1 MSRPPQTDDGAP
13 VPGAAVRPELKPEL
27 KPELTPALAAPGAPL
42 PPGMLPEAAS
52 PLQLAPIEPLPVP
65 PPDIEHTR
73 PAPSR
78 PGLDPTTLAQLRA
91 TASKYFPEQAATG
104 LSTDELLGR
113 AAARIDRA
121 PADEAADVEVAL
133 RAALSLAEMRLDP
146 VTLAATL
153 IVAVPSAVNAA
164 DLTEALGTEVA
175 LLVEGAHR
183 LGQVHWDRLEDE
195 RVETLRKMFLAM
207 ARDIRVVLI
216 VLALRRERMLRLDR
230 VTPEEAQRLA
240 RETLAVHAPL
250 ANRLGIWRFKW
261 QLEDASF
268 QLLSPEA
275 YAELTR
281 ALAETH
287 DRREAFIALA
297 VQSLRDKLAEEQVSV
312 EVSGRPKHVYSIQ
325 KKMQRKR
332 VSFEQVYDISAV
344 RVITER
350 VQDCYAVLGVVH
362 SMWTPVPH
370 EFDDYIAMPK
380 GNGYQSLHTAVVGPE
395 GRVVEV
401 QIRTREMHRQ
411 AELGV
416 AAHWAYKEGRKLQAS
431 PRRDPFVLLRQLLD
445 WEREVVDPHQLV
457 DSLKTDIFEDQVF
470 VFTPQGDVIDLT
482 LGSTP
487 VDFAYR
493 IHTEVGH
500 RCKGARVNDQLVP
513 LDYKLHTGD
522 RVEILTH
529 KQARPS
535 RDWLNPALGYL
546 KTSAALSK
554 VRHWFREQGRPEAI
568 VAGRELIGKELA
580 RLDGSVSLEQIAE
593 ELGHPDIEDLF
604 AAVGYGDRR
613 PATITSAA
621 LSIEGREKGPELPPL
636 PPAVARPVAPP
647 RGISLDQVDDIQGQ
661 RARCCNPVPGDDV
674 VGFVTRGRGLMI
686 HRRNCQQVKHI
697 QDHEPER
704 LVEVRWGSLEQEKHN
719 VEIEVTITDRNGV
732 LGDLLKLVANQG
744 AYIASVEAHSTRK
757 GDTKLHLSLDCKNA
771 AHVAQVLERLGHHPE
786 VLALRRVTH

>member
-1 MSRPPQTDDGAP
+1 MSRPPRTEPGPRAGANAAGQRTAGEP
-13 VPGAAVRPELKPEL
+13 EELRAPSDVSGAGVAQPPGTVAAP
-27 KPELTPALAAPGAPL
+27 LAAT
-42 PPGMLPEAAS
+42 
-52 PLQLAPIEPLPVP
+52 
-65 PPDIEHTR
+65 DIEHTQ

-78 PGLDPTTLAQLRA
+78 PGLDPAAFAQLCA
-91 TASKYFPEQAATG
+91 TASKFFPEASASGLSTTALLEQAAAR
-104 LSTDELLGR
+104 LGR
-113 AAARIDRA
+113 AAAGDA
-121 PADEAADVEVAL
+121 SDVEIGL
-133 RAALSLAEMRLDP
+133 RAALALAEMRLDP
-146 VTLAATL
+146 ATLAATL
-153 IVAVPSAVNAA
+153 IVAVPSALSAPGIADELGAEAA
-164 DLTEALGTEVA
+164 T
-175 LLVEGAHR
+175 LVEGASR
-183 LGQVHWDRLEDE
+183 LSQVRWDRLEDE

-207 ARDIRVVLI
+207 ARDIRVVLV
-216 VLALRRERMLRLDR
+216 VLALRRERMLRLDHAS
-230 VTPEEAQRLA
+230 PEEAQRLA

-250 ANRLGIWRFKW
+250 ANRLGIWQFKW

-268 QLLSPEA
+268 RLLSPEA
-275 YAELTR
+275 YTELTR

-287 DRREAFIALA
+287 ERREAFIALA
-297 VQSLRDKLAEEQVSV
+297 VKLLREKLDEEQVPA

-325 KKMQRKR
+325 KKMQRKQ
-332 VSFEQVYDISAV
+332 VSFEQVHDISAV

-350 VQDCYAVLGVVH
+350 VQDCYAVLGLVH

-401 QIRTREMHRQ
+401 QIRTREMHRL

-416 AAHWAYKEGRKLQAS
+416 AAHWAYKEGRRLGAA
-431 PRRDPFVLLRQLLD
+431 PRRDRFMLLRQLLD

-482 LGSTP
+482 VGSTP

-500 RCKGARVNDQLVP
+500 RCRGARVNDQLVP
-513 LDYKLHTGD
+513 LDHKLRTGD

-535 RDWLNPALGYL
+535 RDWMNPALGYL
-546 KTSAALSK
+546 KTGAALSK

-568 VAGRELIGKELA
+568 LAGRELVQKELG
-580 RLDGSVSLEQIAE
+580 RLDVSVSLEQIAE
-593 ELGHPDIEDLF
+593 ELGHPDVEDLF
-604 AAVGYGDRR
+604 AALGYGDRR
-613 PATITSAA
+613 PATVTSAA
-621 LSIEGREKGPELPPL
+621 LSLEGREKERE
-636 PPAVARPVAPP
+636 PPAMPPPVPRLMAPP
-647 RGISLDQVDDIQGQ
+647 RGISLDTVDDIQGQ

-686 HRRNCQQVKHI
+686 HRRGCAQVKHI
-697 QDHEPER
+697 QEHEPER
-704 LVEVRWGSLEQEKHN
+704 LVEVRWGSLSQEKHN
-719 VEIEVTITDRNGV
+719 VDIEVTITDRPGV

-757 GDTKLHLSLDCKNA
+757 RDTQLRLSLDCRDA
-771 AHVAQVLERLGHHPE
+771 SHVAQVLERLSHHPE
-786 VLALRRVTH
+786 VISLRRSTR

>member
-1 MSRPPQTDDGAP
+1 MPSSEASSRP
-13 VPGAAVRPELKPEL
+13 
-27 KPELTPALAAPGAPL
+27 APGL
-42 PPGMLPEAAS
+42 S
-52 PLQLAPIEPLPVP
+52 S
-65 PPDIEHTR
+65 DIEQTS

-78 PGLDPTTLAQLRA
+78 PGLDVAALAQLRA
-91 TASKYFPEQAATG
+91 TASKHFPDAGGPGPSA
-104 LSTDELLGR
+104 DELLAR
-113 AAARIDRA
+113 AARRLEAA
-121 PADEAADVEVAL
+121 PPIEAADVEVGV
-133 RAALSLAEMRLDP
+133 RAALSLSEMRLDP
-146 VTLAATL
+146 ATLAATL
-153 IVAVPSAVNAA
+153 IVAVPSAVGADDLAA
-164 DLTEALGTEVA
+164 AMGTEVA
-175 LLVEGAHR
+175 TLVEGAHR
-183 LGQVHWDRLEDE
+183 LGRVRWDRLEDE

-230 VTPEEAQRLA
+230 IAPEDAERLA

-250 ANRLGIWRFKW
+250 ANRLGIWQFKW

-268 QLLSPEA
+268 RLLSPDA
-275 YAELTR
+275 YAELAR
-281 ALAETH
+281 ALEQSH
-287 DRREAFIALA
+287 ERREGFIALA
-297 VQSLRDKLAEEQVSV
+297 VQSLRDKLAEEQVV
-312 EVSGRPKHVYSIQ
+312 AEVSGRPKHVYSIH

-332 VSFEQVYDISAV
+332 VSFEQVHDLSAV

-350 VQDCYAVLGVVH
+350 VQDCYAVLGIVH

-401 QIRTREMHRQ
+401 QIRTREMHRM

-431 PRRDPFVLLRQLLD
+431 PRRDPFMLLRQLLD

-470 VFTPQGDVIDLT
+470 VFTPRGDVIDLPI
-482 LGSTP
+482 GSTP
-487 VDFAYR
+487 IDFAYR

-513 LDYKLHTGD
+513 LDYALRTGD
-522 RVEILTH
+522 RVEVLTH
-529 KQARPS
+529 KQPRPS

-546 KTSAALSK
+546 KSAAALSK

-568 VAGRELIGKELA
+568 AAGRELVSKELA
-580 RLDGSVSLEQIAE
+580 RLDVSVSLEQIAL
-593 ELGHPDIEDLF
+593 ELGHPDVEDLF

-621 LSIEGREKGPELPPL
+621 LSIEGREKASEPPVLPP
-636 PPAVARPVAPP
+636 PVPRPVAAP

-686 HRRNCQQVKHI
+686 HRRSCPQVKHI
-697 QDHEPER
+697 QEQEPER
-704 LVEVRWGSLEQEKHN
+704 LVEVRWGGLEHEKHS
-719 VEIEVTITDRNGV
+719 VEIEVTISDRNGV

-744 AYIASVEAHSTRK
+744 AYIASVEAHSTRR
-757 GDTKLHLSLDCKNA
+757 GDSKLHLSLDCRNA

-786 VLALRRVTH
+786 VLSLRRVTH

>member
-1 MSRPPQTDDGAP
+1 MSRPPPTEPPAPAEPRVLAGAP
-13 VPGAAVRPELKPEL
+13 S
-27 KPELTPALAAPGAPL
+27 
-42 PPGMLPEAAS
+42 AAS
-52 PLQLAPIEPLPVP
+52 PAEPPAAEGAQPVEGPVP
-65 PPDIEHTR
+65 PPDIEHTH

-78 PGLDPTTLAQLRA
+78 PGFDRGAIALLQA
-91 TASKYFPEQAATG
+91 TALKHFPETG
-104 LSTDELLGR
+104 PSGVSADVLIAR
-113 AAARIDRA
+113 AAARLESA
-121 PADEAADVEVAL
+121 PEREASDVDVGV
-133 RAALSLAEMRLDP
+133 RAALALAEMKLDAA
-146 VTLAATL
+146 TLAATL
-153 IVAVPSAVNAA
+153 IVAVPSALGQP
-164 DLTEALGTEVA
+164 DTSEALGPEVA
-175 LLVEGAHR
+175 TLVEGASR
-183 LGQVHWDRLEDE
+183 LGKVRWDRLEDE

-216 VLALRRERMLRLDR
+216 VLALRRECMLRADR
-230 VTPEEAQRLA
+230 ASPEEAQRLA

-250 ANRLGIWRFKW
+250 ANRLGIWQFKW

-268 QLLSPEA
+268 RLLSPDA
-275 YAELTR
+275 YAELAR

-287 DRREAFIALA
+287 ERREAFIALA
-297 VQSLRDKLAEEQVSV
+297 VALLRENVAREQIPA

-332 VSFEQVYDISAV
+332 VSFEQIHDISAV

-401 QIRTREMHRQ
+401 QIRTREMHRM

-416 AAHWAYKEGRKLQAS
+416 AAHWAYKEGRRLGAAS
-431 PRRDPFVLLRQLLD
+431 PRRDRFMLLRQLLD

-513 LDYKLHTGD
+513 LDYQLRTGD
-522 RVEILTH
+522 RVEIITG

-546 KTSAALSK
+546 KTGAALSK

-568 VAGRELIGKELA
+568 AAGRELVHKELA
-580 RLDGSVSLEQIAE
+580 RLDVSVSLEQIAE
-593 ELGHPDIEDLF
+593 ELGYPDVEELY

-613 PATITSAA
+613 PANVTTAA
-621 LSIEGREKGPELPPL
+621 LSLEGLERAAVP
-636 PPAVARPVAPP
+636 PPAAPPRPVAPP

-686 HRRNCQQVKHI
+686 HRRSCQQVRAI
-697 QDHEPER
+697 QEHEPER
-704 LVEVRWGSLEQEKHN
+704 LVEVRWGSLGHEKHS
-719 VEIEVTITDRNGV
+719 VAIEVTISDRNGV

-757 GDTKLHLSLDCKNA
+757 GDTKLRLSLDCRDA

-786 VLALRRVTH
+786 VVALRRVAQ

>member
-1 MSRPPQTDDGAP
+1 MSRPPATDGGD
-13 VPGAAVRPELKPEL
+13 PEA
-27 KPELTPALAAPGAPL
+27 TGGSAAAPSPRAASPGGAPL
-42 PPGMLPEAAS
+42 A
-52 PLQLAPIEPLPVP
+52 EPLPAA
-65 PPDIEHTR
+65 PPDIER
-73 PAPSR
+73 IDPARSR
-78 PGLDPTTLAQLRA
+78 PGLDPAALEQLRA
-91 TASKYFPEQAATG
+91 TA
-104 LSTDELLGR
+104 
-113 AAARIDRA
+113 ARHFREGGA
-121 PADEAADVEVAL
+121 SLEAADALITSAAKSLEASSSAEAAEVEVGL
-133 RAALSLAEMRLDP
+133 RAALSLAEMRLDAA
-146 VTLAATL
+146 TLAATL
-153 IVAVPSAVNAA
+153 AAAVPSAAGA
-164 DLTEALGTEVA
+164 GDLSERLGAEVA
-175 LLVEGAHR
+175 QLVEGANR
-183 LGQVHWDRLEDE
+183 LGQVRWDRLEDE

-216 VLALRRERMLRLDR
+216 ALALRRERMLRLDR
-230 VTPEEAQRLA
+230 VAPDEALRLA

-250 ANRLGIWRFKW
+250 ANRLGIWQFKW

-268 QLLSPEA
+268 RVISPDA
-275 YAELTR
+275 YSELTR

-297 VQSLRDKLAEEQVSV
+297 VRSLREKLAEEQVAA
-312 EVSGRPKHVYSIQ
+312 EVSGRPKHIYSIQ

-332 VSFEQVYDISAV
+332 VSFEQVHDISAV

-401 QIRTREMHRQ
+401 QIRTREMHRL

-416 AAHWAYKEGRKLQAS
+416 AAHWAYKEGRKLPAS
-431 PRRDPFVLLRQLLD
+431 RRDPFMLLRQLLD
-445 WEREVVDPHQLV
+445 WERDVADPHQLV

-470 VFTPQGDVIDLT
+470 VFTPRGDVIDLAV
-482 LGSTP
+482 GSTP

-513 LDYKLHTGD
+513 LDYQLRTGD

-535 RDWLNPALGYL
+535 RDWLNPVLGYL
-546 KTSAALSK
+546 KTATALSK

-568 VAGRELIGKELA
+568 LAGRELVMKELG
-580 RLDGSVSLEQIAE
+580 RLDVTVTLEQLAE
-593 ELGHPDIEDLF
+593 ELGHPDVDDLF

-613 PATITSAA
+613 PATVTSAA
-621 LSIEGREKGPELPPL
+621 LSVEGRARGPEEPVIPV
-636 PPAVARPVAPP
+636 PVARPVLAP

-686 HRRNCQQVKHI
+686 HRRSCQQVRHI
-697 QDHEPER
+697 QEHEPER
-704 LVEVRWGSLEQEKHN
+704 LVEVRWGAADHEKHN
-719 VEIEVTITDRNGV
+719 VDIEVTISDRNGV

-744 AYIASVEAHSTRK
+744 AYIASVEAHSTRR
-757 GDTKLHLSLDCKNA
+757 GDTKLALSLDCRDS

-786 VLALRRVTH
+786 VLALRRVTR

>member
-1 MSRPPQTDDGAP
+1 MSGPPQTESSAP
-13 VPGAAVRPELKPEL
+13 AESS
-27 KPELTPALAAPGAPL
+27 GAPL
-42 PPGMLPEAAS
+42 GQPRPGEALSGAEQAVES
-52 PLQLAPIEPLPVP
+52 AGGTAQGTHPAEGAPLP
-65 PPDIEHTR
+65 PPDIEHTH

-78 PGLDPTTLAQLRA
+78 SGLDRAAIAQLQA
-91 TASKYFPEQAATG
+91 TALKHFPEAGPSG
-104 LSTDELLGR
+104 LATDELIGR
-113 AAARIDRA
+113 AAARLTAAPEREANDID
-121 PADEAADVEVAL
+121 VGV
-133 RAALSLAEMRLDP
+133 RAALALAEMKLDAA
-146 VTLAATL
+146 TLAATL
-153 IVAVPSAVNAA
+153 IVAVPSALAQPG
-164 DLTEALGTEVA
+164 TGEALGAEVA
-175 LLVEGAHR
+175 TLVEGASR
-183 LGQVHWDRLEDE
+183 LGKVRWDRLEDE

-216 VLALRRERMLRLDR
+216 VLALRRECMLRADR
-230 VTPEEAQRLA
+230 ASPEEAQRLA

-250 ANRLGIWRFKW
+250 ANRLGIWQFKW

-268 QLLSPEA
+268 RLLSPDA
-275 YAELTR
+275 YAELAR

-287 DRREAFIALA
+287 ERREAFIALA
-297 VQSLRDKLAEEQVSV
+297 VTLLRQKLAEEQLGA

-332 VSFEQVYDISAV
+332 VSFEQVHDISAV

-401 QIRTREMHRQ
+401 QIRTREMHRL

-416 AAHWAYKEGRKLQAS
+416 AAHWAYKEGRKLGAAS
-431 PRRDPFVLLRQLLD
+431 PRRDRFMLLRQLLD

-482 LGSTP
+482 VGSTP

-513 LDYKLHTGD
+513 LDHALRTGD
-522 RVEILTH
+522 RVEIITG

-546 KTSAALSK
+546 KTGTALSK
-554 VRHWFREQGRPEAI
+554 VRHWFREQGRPEALA
-568 VAGRELIGKELA
+568 AGRELVHKELA
-580 RLDGSVSLEQIAE
+580 RLDVSVSLEQIAA
-593 ELGHPDIEDLF
+593 ELGHPDVEEMF

-613 PATITSAA
+613 PATITTAA
-621 LSIEGREKGPELPPL
+621 LSLEGRERAALPP
-636 PPAVARPVAPP
+636 PAAAPRPVAPP

-674 VGFVTRGRGLMI
+674 IGFVTRGRGLMI
-686 HRRNCQQVKHI
+686 HRRGCQQVKAI
-697 QDHEPER
+697 QEQEPER
-704 LVEVRWGSLEQEKHN
+704 LVEVRWGSLGQEKHN
-719 VEIEVTITDRNGV
+719 VAIEVTISDGNGV

-744 AYIASVEAHSTRK
+744 AYIASVEAHSTRT
-757 GDTKLHLSLDCKNA
+757 GDTKLRLSLDCRDA
-771 AHVAQVLERLGHHPE
+771 AHVAQVLERLGHHPK
-786 VLALRRVTH
+786 VVALRRVAQ

>member
-1 MSRPPQTDDGAP
+1 MSPETRTSA
-13 VPGAAVRPELKPEL
+13 VPS
-27 KPELTPALAAPGAPL
+27 
-42 PPGMLPEAAS
+42 PEAPA
-52 PLQLAPIEPLPVP
+52 
-65 PPDIEHTR
+65 R
-73 PAPSR
+73 PAPGLSSDIEQTSPAHSR
-78 PGLDPTTLAQLRA
+78 PGLDVAALAQLRA
-91 TASKYFPEQAATG
+91 TAAKHFPEPGASG
-104 LSTDELLGR
+104 LSTDELLAR
-113 AAARIDRA
+113 AALRLEAA
-121 PADEAADVEVAL
+121 PPIEAADVEVGL
-133 RAALSLAEMRLDP
+133 RAALSLSDMRLDP
-146 VTLAATL
+146 ATLAATL
-153 IVAVPSAVNAA
+153 IVAVPSAASADDIAA
-164 DLTEALGTEVA
+164 SVGTEVA
-175 LLVEGAHR
+175 TLVEGAHR
-183 LGQVHWDRLEDE
+183 LGRVRWDRLEDE

-216 VLALRRERMLRLDR
+216 VLALRRERMLRLDL
-230 VTPEEAQRLA
+230 VAPNEAERLA

-250 ANRLGIWRFKW
+250 ANRLGIWQFKW

-268 QLLSPEA
+268 RMLSPDA
-275 YAELTR
+275 YAELAR
-281 ALAETH
+281 ALEESH
-287 DRREAFIALA
+287 ERREAFIALT
-297 VQSLRDKLAEEQVSV
+297 VQSLRDKLAEEQVAA
-312 EVSGRPKHVYSIQ
+312 EVTGRPKHVYSIQ
-325 KKMQRKR
+325 KKMQRKH
-332 VSFEQVYDISAV
+332 VSFEQVHDVSAV

-350 VQDCYAVLGVVH
+350 VQDCYAVLGIVH

-401 QIRTREMHRQ
+401 QIRTREMHRL

-431 PRRDPFVLLRQLLD
+431 PRRDPFMLLRQLLD
-445 WEREVVDPHQLV
+445 WERDVVDPHQLV

-470 VFTPQGDVIDLT
+470 VFTPRGDVIDLP

-513 LDYKLHTGD
+513 LDYALRTGD
-522 RVEILTH
+522 RVEVLTH
-529 KQARPS
+529 KQPRPS

-546 KTSAALSK
+546 KSAAALSK

-568 VAGRELIGKELA
+568 AAGRDLVTKELA
-580 RLDGSVSLEQIAE
+580 RLDGSVSLEQIAM
-593 ELGHPDIEDLF
+593 ELGHPDVEELF

-621 LSIEGREKGPELPPL
+621 LSIEGRQKASEPPVLPAP
-636 PPAVARPVAPP
+636 VARPVAPP

-661 RARCCNPVPGDDV
+661 RARCCNPVPGDEV

-686 HRRNCQQVKHI
+686 HRRQCAQVKHI
-697 QDHEPER
+697 QEQEPER
-704 LVEVRWGSLEQEKHN
+704 LVEVRWGGLEHEKHS
-719 VEIEVTITDRNGV
+719 VEIEVTISDRNGV

-744 AYIASVEAHSTRK
+744 AYIASVEAHSTRR
-757 GDTKLHLSLDCKNA
+757 GDSKLHLSLDCRDA

-786 VLALRRVTH
+786 VLSLRRVTH

>member
-1 MSRPPQTDDGAP
+1 
-13 VPGAAVRPELKPEL
+13 V
-27 KPELTPALAAPGAPL
+27 
-42 PPGMLPEAAS
+42 S
-52 PLQLAPIEPLPVP
+52 PTEPLPAA
-65 PPDIEHTR
+65 PPDIERTN
-73 PAPSR
+73 PARSR
-78 PGLDPTTLAQLRA
+78 PGLDPAALEQLRA
-91 TASKYFPEQAATG
+91 IAARHFPEAGAPGEAADALIT
-104 LSTDELLGR
+104 
-113 AAARIDRA
+113 AAAA
-121 PADEAADVEVAL
+121 SLEASLADEASDVEVGL
-133 RAALSLAEMRLDP
+133 RAALALAEMRLDAA
-146 VTLAATL
+146 TLAATL
-153 IVAVPSAVNAA
+153 LAAVPSASAA
-164 DLTEALGTEVA
+164 EDVAERLGAEVA
-175 LLVEGAHR
+175 QLVEGANR
-183 LGQVHWDRLEDE
+183 LGQVRWDRLEDE

-216 VLALRRERMLRLDR
+216 ALALRRERMLRLDR
-230 VTPEEAQRLA
+230 TTPDEAQRLA

-268 QLLSPEA
+268 RVLSPDA

-287 DRREAFIALA
+287 ERREAFIALA
-297 VQSLRDKLAEEQVSV
+297 VTLLREKLAEEQVAG

-332 VSFEQVYDISAV
+332 VSFEQLHDISAV

-350 VQDCYAVLGVVH
+350 VQDCYAVLGIVH

-401 QIRTREMHRQ
+401 QIRTREMHRL

-416 AAHWAYKEGRKLQAS
+416 AAHWAYKEGRKLPAAPS
-431 PRRDPFVLLRQLLD
+431 PRRDPFMLLRQLLD
-445 WEREVVDPHQLV
+445 WERDVVDPHQLV

-470 VFTPQGDVIDLT
+470 VFTPRGDVIDLT
-482 LGSTP
+482 VGSTP

-513 LDYKLHTGD
+513 LDHQLHTGD

-546 KTSAALSK
+546 KTATALSK

-568 VAGRELIGKELA
+568 LAGRELVMKELG
-580 RLDGSVSLEQIAE
+580 RLDVTVTLEQLAE
-593 ELGHPDIEDLF
+593 ELGHPDVEELF

-613 PATITSAA
+613 PATITTAA
-621 LSIEGREKGPELPPL
+621 LSIEGRERGPEPPVI
-636 PPAVARPVAPP
+636 PAPVARPVLPP
-647 RGISLDQVDDIQGQ
+647 RGISLDTVDDIQGQ

-686 HRRNCQQVKHI
+686 HRRNCQQVRHI
-697 QDHEPER
+697 QEHEPER
-704 LVEVRWGSLEQEKHN
+704 LVEVRWGAADHEKHS
-719 VEIEVTITDRNGV
+719 VEIEVTISDRNGV

-744 AYIASVEAHSTRK
+744 AYIASVEAHSTRR
-757 GDTKLHLSLDCKNA
+757 GDTKLQLSLDCRDS

-786 VLALRRVTH
+786 VIALRRVTH

>member
-1 MSRPPQTDDGAP
+1 MSRPPQTDGSS
-13 VPGAAVRPELKPEL
+13 
-27 KPELTPALAAPGAPL
+27 TPGAPPAL
-42 PPGMLPEAAS
+42 VLTGLDVAPPA
-52 PLQLAPIEPLPVP
+52 
-65 PPDIEHTR
+65 DIERTS
-73 PAPSR
+73 PARSH
-78 PGLDPTTLAQLRA
+78 PGLEPAALAQLRA
-91 TASKYFPEQAATG
+91 TVSKHFPEPAGASDLTG
-104 LSTDELLGR
+104 DALVMRAVARLE
-113 AAARIDRA
+113 AAA
-121 PADEAADVEVAL
+121 PSEASDTEVAL
-133 RAALSLAEMRLDP
+133 RAALALAEMRLDP
-146 VTLAATL
+146 ATLAATL
-153 IVAVPSAVNAA
+153 IAAVPGAHPAGLASE
-164 DLTEALGTEVA
+164 DLTQAFGVEVA
-175 LLVEGAHR
+175 ALVEGAHR
-183 LGQVHWDRLEDE
+183 LGQVRWDRLEDE

-216 VLALRRERMLRLDR
+216 VLALRRECMLRLDR
-230 VTPEEAQRLA
+230 VPPDEALRLA
-240 RETLAVHAPL
+240 RETLQVHAPL
-250 ANRLGIWRFKW
+250 ANRLGIWQFKW

-268 QLLSPEA
+268 RLVSPDA
-275 YAELTR
+275 YADVTR

-287 DRREAFIALA
+287 ERREAFIAQTVKA
-297 VQSLRDKLAEEQVSV
+297 LREKLAEEEIPA

-350 VQDCYAVLGVVH
+350 VQDCYAVLGLVH

-380 GNGYQSLHTAVVGPE
+380 GNGYQSLHTAVVGFE

-401 QIRTREMHRQ
+401 QIRTREMHRL

-431 PRRDPFVLLRQLLD
+431 AQRDPFMLLRQLLD

-470 VFTPQGDVIDLT
+470 VFTPKGDVIDLSV
-482 LGSTP
+482 GSTP

-513 LDYKLHTGD
+513 LDYKLKTGD

-535 RDWLNPALGYL
+535 RDWMNPALGYL
-546 KTSAALSK
+546 KTAAALSK

-568 VAGRELIGKELA
+568 AAGRELVAKELG
-580 RLDGSVSLEQIAE
+580 RLDVSVSLEEIAA
-593 ELGHPDIEDLF
+593 ELGHPDVEELY

-613 PATITSAA
+613 PATITSAVLNLEGQKNVPAIPVLPA
-621 LSIEGREKGPELPPL
+621 L
-636 PPAVARPVAPP
+636 PARAAPPP

-686 HRRNCQQVKHI
+686 HRRSCHQVRSI
-697 QDHEPER
+697 QEHEPER
-704 LVEVRWGSLEQEKHN
+704 LVEVRWGSLEHEKHS
-719 VEIEVTITDRNGV
+719 VDIEVTITDRAGV

-744 AYIASVEAHSTRK
+744 AYIESVEAHSTRK
-757 GDTKLHLSLDCKNA
+757 GDTQLRLSLDCRDA
-771 AHVAQVLERLGHHPE
+771 AHVAHVLERLGHHPE
-786 VLALRRVTH
+786 VLALRRASR

>member
-1 MSRPPQTDDGAP
+1 MSLPPQIDDGAP
-13 VPGAAVRPELKPEL
+13 A
-27 KPELTPALAAPGAPL
+27 GAPS
-42 PPGMLPEAAS
+42 AAGLS
-52 PLQLAPIEPLPVP
+52 APA
-65 PPDIEHTR
+65 DIEHTS
-73 PAPSR
+73 PTPSR
-78 PGLDPTTLAQLRA
+78 PGLDARAIAQLGA
-91 TASKYFPEQAATG
+91 IASKHFPETRTAG
-104 LSTDELLGR
+104 LSVDELIGR
-113 AAARIDRA
+113 AASRLEAA
-121 PADEAADVEVAL
+121 PPAEAADVDVGV

-146 VTLAATL
+146 PTLVATL
-153 IVAVPSAVNAA
+153 LVAVPSAVGAEDIA
-164 DLTEALGTEVA
+164 EALGAEVA
-175 LLVEGAHR
+175 TLMEGAHR
-183 LGQVHWDRLEDE
+183 LGGVQWDRLEDE

-216 VLALRRERMLRLDR
+216 VLALRRERMLRLDQA
-230 VTPEEAQRLA
+230 TPEVAQRLA

-250 ANRLGIWRFKW
+250 ANRLGIWQFKW

-268 QLLSPEA
+268 RLLSPDA

-287 DRREAFIALA
+287 DRREAFIAMA
-297 VQSLRDKLAEEQVSV
+297 VRSLRDKLAEEQVSA
-312 EVSGRPKHVYSIQ
+312 EVSGRPKHIYSIQ

-332 VSFEQVYDISAV
+332 LTFEQVHDVSAV

-401 QIRTREMHRQ
+401 QIRTREMHRL

-416 AAHWAYKEGRKLQAS
+416 AAHWAYKEGRKIQSSA
-431 PRRDPFVLLRQLLD
+431 RRDPFMLLRQLLD
-445 WEREVVDPHQLV
+445 WERDVVDPHELV
-457 DSLKTDIFEDQVF
+457 DSLKTDIFDDQVF
-470 VFTPQGDVIDLT
+470 VFTPRGDVIDLT

-513 LDYKLHTGD
+513 LDYKLRTGD

-546 KTSAALSK
+546 KTAAALSK
-554 VRHWFREQGRPEAI
+554 VRHWFREQGRPEA
-568 VAGRELIGKELA
+568 VTAGRELVSKELG
-580 RLDGSVSLEQIAE
+580 RLDVSVSLEQIAA
-593 ELGHPDIEDLF
+593 ELGHPDVDDLF

-613 PATITSAA
+613 PATVTSAA
-621 LSIEGREKGPELPPL
+621 LSIEGREKESAPPPER
-636 PPAVARPVAPP
+636 PAVARPVAPP

-686 HRRNCQQVKHI
+686 HRRGCQQIKHI
-697 QDHEPER
+697 QVHEPER
-704 LVEVRWGSLEQEKHN
+704 LVEVHWGSLEHDKHN
-719 VEIEVTITDRNGV
+719 VDIEVVVTDRNGV

-757 GDTKLHLSLDCKNA
+757 GDTKLHLSLDCRNA

-786 VLALRRVTH
+786 VLSLRRVTH

>member
-1 MSRPPQTDDGAP
+1 MSRPPATDDGGGGPAP
-13 VPGAAVRPELKPEL
+13 AA
-27 KPELTPALAAPGAPL
+27 
-42 PPGMLPEAAS
+42 
-52 PLQLAPIEPLPVP
+52 EPLPAAA
-65 PPDIEHTR
+65 PDIERTS
-73 PAPSR
+73 PARSR
-78 PGLDPTTLAQLRA
+78 PGLDPVALEQLRA
-91 TASKYFPEQAATG
+91 AAARYFPEAAG
-104 LSTDELLGR
+104 AAGSSVDTDALIT
-113 AAARIDRA
+113 AAASCLEA
-121 PADEAADVEVAL
+121 SLPSEAADIEVGL
-133 RAALSLAEMRLDP
+133 RAALALAEMRLDP
-146 VTLAATL
+146 ATLAATL
-153 IVAVPSAVNAA
+153 IVAVPSATNA
-164 DLTEALGTEVA
+164 EGMGERLGTEVA
-175 LLVEGAHR
+175 QLVEGANR
-183 LGQVHWDRLEDE
+183 LGQVRWDRLEDE

-216 VLALRRERMLRLDR
+216 ALALRRERMLRLDR
-230 VTPEEAQRLA
+230 VSPDEAQRLA

-250 ANRLGIWRFKW
+250 ANRLGIWQFKW

-268 QLLSPEA
+268 RVLSPDA

-287 DRREAFIALA
+287 ERREAFIALA
-297 VQSLRDKLAEEQVSV
+297 VRLLREKLAEEQVAA
-312 EVSGRPKHVYSIQ
+312 EVSGRPKHIYSIQ

-332 VSFEQVYDISAV
+332 VSFEQVHDISAL

-350 VQDCYAVLGVVH
+350 VQDCYAVLGIVH

-401 QIRTREMHRQ
+401 QIRTREMHRL

-416 AAHWAYKEGRKLQAS
+416 AAHWAYKEGRKLPAS
-431 PRRDPFVLLRQLLD
+431 SRRDPFMLLRQLLD
-445 WEREVVDPHQLV
+445 WERDVVDPHQVV

-470 VFTPQGDVIDLT
+470 VFTPHGDVIDLAV
-482 LGSTP
+482 GSTP

-513 LDYKLHTGD
+513 LDYQLRTGD

-546 KTSAALSK
+546 KTATALSK

-568 VAGRELIGKELA
+568 AAGRELVGKELA
-580 RLDGSVSLEQIAE
+580 RVDVSVTLEQLAE
-593 ELGHPDIEDLF
+593 ELGHPDVEDLF

-613 PATITSAA
+613 PATITTAA
-621 LSIEGREKGPELPPL
+621 LSIEGRTRRHEEPVIPVP
-636 PPAVARPVAPP
+636 VARPALPP

-686 HRRNCQQVKHI
+686 HRRMCQQVKHI
-697 QDHEPER
+697 QEHEPER
-704 LVEVRWGSLEQEKHN
+704 LVEVRWGAADQEKHN
-719 VEIEVTITDRNGV
+719 VDIEVTISDRNGV

-744 AYIASVEAHSTRK
+744 AYIASVEAHSTRR
-757 GDTKLHLSLDCKNA
+757 GDTKLHLSLDCRDS

-786 VLALRRVTH
+786 VLALRRVSR

>member
-1 MSRPPQTDDGAP
+1 MSQPPRIEST
-13 VPGAAVRPELKPEL
+13 AAESEGGG
-27 KPELTPALAAPGAPL
+27 ESGGTLTAVGSTEL
-42 PPGMLPEAAS
+42 PPRAGAGNDTLGGR
-52 PLQLAPIEPLPVP
+52 LLAPSGIER
-65 PPDIEHTR
+65 TR
-73 PAPSR
+73 PSSSEPK
-78 PGLDPTTLAQLRA
+78 LDAVAIAQLRA
-91 TASKYFPEQAATG
+91 TASKYFPETG
-104 LSTDELLGR
+104 ASGQSTSTLLEL
-113 AAARIDRA
+113 AAARLESCT
-121 PADEAADVEVAL
+121 PGELGEVEIGL
-133 RAALSLAEMRLDP
+133 RAALALAEMRLDP
-146 VTLAATL
+146 ATLAATL
-153 IVAVPSAVNAA
+153 IVAVPRLVAA
-164 DLTEALGTEVA
+164 SDLGEGLGQEVA
-175 LLVEGAHR
+175 TLVEGASR
-183 LGQVHWDRLEDE
+183 LSQVRWDRLEDE

-216 VLALRRERMLRLDR
+216 VLAMRRERMLRVDR
-230 VTPEEAQRLA
+230 LPPDEAQRLA

-250 ANRLGIWRFKW
+250 ANRLGIWQFKW

-268 QLLSPEA
+268 RLISPDA

-281 ALAETH
+281 ALADTQE
-287 DRREAFIALA
+287 RREAFIALT
-297 VQSLRDKLAEEQVSV
+297 VKLLRDRLVEEQVGA
-312 EVSGRPKHVYSIQ
+312 EVSGRSKHIYSIQ

-332 VSFEQVYDISAV
+332 VSFDQVHDISAV

-350 VQDCYAVLGVVH
+350 VQDCYAVLGLVH

-401 QIRTREMHRQ
+401 QIRTREMHRL

-416 AAHWAYKEGRKLQAS
+416 AAHWAYKEGKKLGAS
-431 PRRDPFVLLRQLLD
+431 PRRDRFMLLRQLLD

-500 RCKGARVNDQLVP
+500 RCRGARVNEQLVP
-513 LDYKLHTGD
+513 LDYQLRTGD

-535 RDWLNPALGYL
+535 RDWMNPALGYL
-546 KTSAALSK
+546 KTAAALSK

-568 VAGRELIGKELA
+568 LQGRELLQKELG
-580 RLDGSVSLEQIAE
+580 RLNVSVSLEQIAH
-593 ELGHPDIEDLF
+593 ELGHPDVEELF

-613 PATITSAA
+613 SATVTSAA
-621 LSIEGREKGPELPPL
+621 LSLEGREKAHE
-636 PPAVARPVAPP
+636 PPAILAPVPRPMPAP
-647 RGISLDQVDDIQGQ
+647 RGISLDTVDDIQGQ

-674 VGFVTRGRGLMI
+674 VGFVTRGRGLVI
-686 HRRNCQQVKHI
+686 HRRGCAQVKHI
-697 QDHEPER
+697 QEHEPER
-704 LVEVRWGSLEQEKHN
+704 LVEVRWGALAQEKHN
-719 VEIEVTITDRNGV
+719 VAIEVTVTDRPGV

-757 GDTKLHLSLDCKNA
+757 GDTQLRLSLDCRDA
-771 AHVAQVLERLGHHPE
+771 THVAQVLERLGHHPE
-786 VLALRRVTH
+786 VIALRRSSR

>member
-1 MSRPPQTDDGAP
+1 MSRPRSTDEGA
-13 VPGAAVRPELKPEL
+13 VASGHAAGGAELL
-27 KPELTPALAAPGAPL
+27 PAGA
-42 PPGMLPEAAS
+42 S
-52 PLQLAPIEPLPVP
+52 
-65 PPDIEHTR
+65 DIERTS

-78 PGLDPTTLAQLRA
+78 AGLDPAALEQLRA
-91 TASKYFPEQAATG
+91 AAARHFPEPTAATG
-104 LSTDELLGR
+104 S
-113 AAARIDRA
+113 AADVDALITSA
-121 PADEAADVEVAL
+121 AKCLEVSPASEAADVDVGL
-133 RAALSLAEMRLDP
+133 RAALALAEMRLDAA
-146 VTLAATL
+146 TLAATL
-153 IVAVPSAVNAA
+153 VVAVPSAASA
-164 DLTEALGTEVA
+164 EDIAERLGTEVA
-175 LLVEGAHR
+175 LLVEGANR
-183 LGQVHWDRLEDE
+183 LGGVRWDRLEDE

-216 VLALRRERMLRLDR
+216 ALALRRERMLRVDQAS
-230 VTPEEAQRLA
+230 PEEAQRLA

-250 ANRLGIWRFKW
+250 ANRLGIWQFKW

-268 QLLSPEA
+268 RVLQPEA
-275 YAELTR
+275 YTELTR

-297 VQSLRDKLAEEQVSV
+297 VRSLREKLAEEQVTA
-312 EVSGRPKHVYSIQ
+312 EVSGRPKHIYSIQ

-332 VSFEQVYDISAV
+332 VSFEQVHDISAV

-380 GNGYQSLHTAVVGPE
+380 GNGYQSLHTAVVGPD

-401 QIRTREMHRQ
+401 QIRTREMHRL

-416 AAHWAYKEGRKLQAS
+416 AAHWAYKEGRKLPAS
-431 PRRDPFVLLRQLLD
+431 SRRDPFMLLRQLLD
-445 WEREVVDPHQLV
+445 WERDVVDPHQLV

-470 VFTPQGDVIDLT
+470 VFTPRGDVIDLAV
-482 LGSTP
+482 GSTP

-513 LDYKLHTGD
+513 LDHQLRTGD

-546 KTSAALSK
+546 KTAAALAK

-568 VAGRELIGKELA
+568 LAGRELVNKELG
-580 RLDGSVSLEQIAE
+580 RLDVSVTLEQLAD
-593 ELGHPDIEDLF
+593 ELGHPDVEDLF

-613 PATITSAA
+613 PATVTTAA
-621 LSIEGREKGPELPPL
+621 LSIEGRARGPEDPVI
-636 PPAVARPVAPP
+636 PAPVARPVLPP

-686 HRRNCQQVKHI
+686 HRRACQQVKHI
-697 QDHEPER
+697 QEHEPER
-704 LVEVRWGSLEQEKHN
+704 LVEMRWGAAEHEKHN
-719 VEIEVTITDRNGV
+719 VDIEVTIGDRNGV

-757 GDTKLHLSLDCKNA
+757 GDTKLHLSLDCRDS

-786 VLALRRVTH
+786 VLALRRVTR

>member
-1 MSRPPQTDDGAP
+1 MSLPPRTESTAAESAGSGDAVGGGAVGGDAIGGGPVAGVGAVVAPDVERTRPLPSRAGVD
-13 VPGAAVRPELKPEL
+13 
-27 KPELTPALAAPGAPL
+27 LAA
-42 PPGMLPEAAS
+42 
-52 PLQLAPIEPLPVP
+52 
-65 PPDIEHTR
+65 
-73 PAPSR
+73 
-78 PGLDPTTLAQLRA
+78 LAQLRA
-91 TASKYFPEQAATG
+91 LAARHFPVPGSSG
-104 LSTDELLGR
+104 LSVDVLMDRVAALLAR
-113 AAARIDRA
+113 AA
-121 PADEAADVEVAL
+121 PGEASDLEVGL
-133 RAALSLAEMRLDP
+133 RAALALAEMRLDP
-146 VTLAATL
+146 ATLAATL
-153 IVAVPSAVNAA
+153 LVAVPGAFAPVAIA
-164 DLTEALGTEVA
+164 ETLGPEVA
-175 LLVEGAHR
+175 TLVEGASR
-183 LGQVHWDRLEDE
+183 LSQVRWDRLEDE

-230 VTPEEAQRLA
+230 LSPEEAQRLA

-250 ANRLGIWRFKW
+250 ANRLGIWQFKW

-268 QLLSPEA
+268 RLLSPEA

-281 ALAETH
+281 ALAETQE
-287 DRREAFIALA
+287 RREAFIARA
-297 VQSLRDKLAEEQVSV
+297 VKLLRDKLAEEQVAA
-312 EVSGRPKHVYSIQ
+312 EVSGRPKHVFSIQ

-332 VSFEQVYDISAV
+332 VSFEQVHDISAL

-350 VQDCYAVLGVVH
+350 VQDCYAVLGLVH

-401 QIRTREMHRQ
+401 QIRTREMHRL

-416 AAHWAYKEGRKLQAS
+416 AAHWAYKEGKKLGAS
-431 PRRDPFVLLRQLLD
+431 PRRDRFMLLRQLLD

-500 RCKGARVNDQLVP
+500 RCRGARVNDQLVP
-513 LDYKLHTGD
+513 LDYQLRTGD

-535 RDWLNPALGYL
+535 RDWMNPALGYL
-546 KTSAALSK
+546 KTAAALSK

-568 VAGRELIGKELA
+568 LAGRELLQKELG
-580 RLDGSVSLEQIAE
+580 RLNVSVSLEQIAE
-593 ELGHPDIEDLF
+593 ELGHPDVEELF

-613 PATITSAA
+613 SATVTSAA
-621 LSIEGREKGPELPPL
+621 LSLEGRQKARETPAP
-636 PPAVARPVAPP
+636 PPAAPRQVPPP
-647 RGISLDQVDDIQGQ
+647 RGISLDTVDDIQGQ

-674 VGFVTRGRGLMI
+674 VGFVTRGRGLVI
-686 HRRNCQQVKHI
+686 HRRGCTQVKHI
-697 QDHEPER
+697 QEHEPER
-704 LVEVRWGSLEQEKHN
+704 LVEVRWGTLGHEKHN
-719 VEIEVTITDRNGV
+719 VDIEVTVSDRPGV

-744 AYIASVEAHSTRK
+744 AYIASVEAHSTRR
-757 GDTKLHLSLDCKNA
+757 GDTQLRLSLDCRDA
-771 AHVAQVLERLGHHPE
+771 SHVAQVLERLGHHPE
-786 VLALRRVTH
+786 VIALRRSNR

>member
-1 MSRPPQTDDGAP
+1 MSLPPQIDDGAP
-13 VPGAAVRPELKPEL
+13 A
-27 KPELTPALAAPGAPL
+27 GAPS
-42 PPGMLPEAAS
+42 AAGLS
-52 PLQLAPIEPLPVP
+52 APA
-65 PPDIEHTR
+65 DIEHTS
-73 PAPSR
+73 PTPSR
-78 PGLDPTTLAQLRA
+78 PGLDARAIAQLGA
-91 TASKYFPEQAATG
+91 IASKHFPETRTAG
-104 LSTDELLGR
+104 LSVDELIGR
-113 AAARIDRA
+113 AASRLEAA
-121 PADEAADVEVAL
+121 PPAEAADVDVGV

-146 VTLAATL
+146 PTLVATL
-153 IVAVPSAVNAA
+153 LVAVPSAVSAEDIA
-164 DLTEALGTEVA
+164 EALGAEVA
-175 LLVEGAHR
+175 TLMEGAHR
-183 LGQVHWDRLEDE
+183 LGGVQWDRLEDE

-216 VLALRRERMLRLDR
+216 VLALRRERMLRLDQA
-230 VTPEEAQRLA
+230 TPEVAQRLA

-250 ANRLGIWRFKW
+250 ANRLGIWQFKW

-268 QLLSPEA
+268 RLLSPDA

-287 DRREAFIALA
+287 DRREAFIAMA
-297 VQSLRDKLAEEQVSV
+297 VRSLRDKLAEEQVSA
-312 EVSGRPKHVYSIQ
+312 EVSGRPKHIYSIQ

-332 VSFEQVYDISAV
+332 LTFEQVHDVSAV

-401 QIRTREMHRQ
+401 QIRTREMHRL

-416 AAHWAYKEGRKLQAS
+416 AAHWAYKEGRKIQSSA
-431 PRRDPFVLLRQLLD
+431 RRDPFMLLRQLLD
-445 WEREVVDPHQLV
+445 WERDVVDPHELV
-457 DSLKTDIFEDQVF
+457 DSLKTDIFDDQVF
-470 VFTPQGDVIDLT
+470 VFTPRGDVIDLT

-513 LDYKLHTGD
+513 LDYKLRTGD

-546 KTSAALSK
+546 KTAAALSK
-554 VRHWFREQGRPEAI
+554 VRHWFREQGRPEA
-568 VAGRELIGKELA
+568 VTAGRELVSKELG
-580 RLDGSVSLEQIAE
+580 RLDVSVSLEQIAA
-593 ELGHPDIEDLF
+593 ELGHPDVDDLF

-613 PATITSAA
+613 PATVTSAA
-621 LSIEGREKGPELPPL
+621 LSIEGREKESAPPPER
-636 PPAVARPVAPP
+636 PAVARPVAPP

-686 HRRNCQQVKHI
+686 HRRGCQQIKHI
-697 QDHEPER
+697 QVHEPER
-704 LVEVRWGSLEQEKHN
+704 LVEVHWGSLEHDKHN
-719 VEIEVTITDRNGV
+719 VDIEVVVTDRNGV

-757 GDTKLHLSLDCKNA
+757 GDTKLHLSLDCRNA

-786 VLALRRVTH
+786 VLSLRRVTH